1 MTTMTVHRLLP
12 FAIVLVACGGRR
24 GAGPGVSTPGPAPGN
39 RHAAAEA
46 ALDAATAEAEP
57 GLRGAA
63 LAARIRTS
71 PEAAGGDWAP
81 RALYDPS
88 PWVRRQAA
96 LALADRLPEPASLSA
111 LQELVARPDLDAY
124 TRCGAGMHLARAGD
138 QSTLPAVTAALDAA
152 SEGWEAAPCALTAAA
167 MGSAGAVPRLE
178 QALREGEL
186 PLELGFVR
194 DLSGSGLAE
203 VAPAVGEA
211 VGLVEEPLRIPLA
224 AAWMELGGTG
234 GAAALRAALN
244 AGMPE
249 DQLTAVDFL
258 VRSEASPAEELLKK
272 AAGSDGPAR
281 GYARLALAAR
291 VGDLGPAQAAAVDV
305 EDRDARLLAME
316 LTGELVSRLDD
327 PGGRVGRKARA
338 LLVGGLSDPDDAVR
352 LAAARAL
359 ARVGTPA
366 EADALEPLLMA
377 EGVALRVAAAEALL
391 RLRPVARPGS

>member
-1 MTTMTVHRLLP
+1 MGSAVGLAVP
-12 FAIVLVACGGRR
+12 VG
-24 GAGPGVSTPGPAPGN
+24 GN

-46 ALDAATAEAEP
+46 ALDAAAADAEP

-71 PEAAGGDWAP
+71 SEAAGGDWAP

-96 LALADRLPEPASLSA
+96 TALADRLPEPASLSA
-111 LQELVARPDLDAY
+111 LQALVSRPDLDAY

-138 QSTLPAVTAALDAA
+138 QSTLPVVTAALEAA
-152 SEGWEAAPCALTAAA
+152 SEDWEAAPCALAAAA
-167 MGSAGAVPRLE
+167 MGSEGAVPLLE
-178 QALREGEL
+178 KALRGGEL
-186 PLELGFVR
+186 PLELGFVA

-224 AAWMELGGTG
+224 AAWMELGGSG
-234 GAAALRAALN
+234 GAAELRSALN
-244 AGMPE
+244 TGMPE

-258 VRSEASPAEELLKK
+258 VHSGASSAEELLKK
-272 AAGSDGPAR
+272 AAGSEGPAR
-281 GYARLALAAR
+281 QYARLALAAR
-291 VGDLGPAQAAAVDV
+291 SGDLGPAQIAAGDA
-305 EDRDARLLAME
+305 EDRDARILAMQ
-316 LTGELVSRLDD
+316 LTGELVARLED
-327 PGGRVGRKARA
+327 PSGRVARKARA
-338 LLVGGLSDPDDAVR
+338 LLAGGLADPDDAVR
-352 LAAARAL
+352 LAAARSL

-366 EADALEPLLMA
+366 EAAALEPLLMA

-391 RLRPVARPGS
+391 RLRPVARPGT